1 MVAQPS
7 HLVHTFSREIVGLS
21 NVMLSSIKS
30 LFDSVA
36 VDTNLESNADLTRKV
51 SIILMIEVALSDG
64 NFDEIERLRLASTIT
79 KKWKLAKPVVH
90 DLINLAEQQQDLS
103 ISLFEHTRVINQR
116 LSSEEK
122 IGLIDCLWEIAFADG
137 RADHF
142 EENTIRKIA
151 DLIYVE
157 HKDFIKSK
165 IRVRDH

>member
-1 MVAQPS
+1 
-7 HLVHTFSREIVGLS
+7 
-21 NVMLSSIKS
+21 MLSSIKS

-36 VDTNLESNADLTRKV
+36 VETKLESNADLTRKV
-51 SIILMIEVALSDG
+51 SIVLMIEVALSDG
-64 NFDEIERLRLASTIT
+64 KFDEIERLRLASTIT
-79 KKWKLAKPVVH
+79 KKWKLARPVVH